1 MVLWTKWIPQ
11 ETGLKFTTLSTN
23 KDIAQ
28 LNTIRLSVQ
37 VSLNGL
43 SFLAINVQEGK
54 TLFFEEKKLS
64 YSTTPEELLMEIEN
78 LIFENKVLQQDFS
91 EVSVIYSTAIYGLVP
106 TALFDESRASEY
118 LKFNSKIL
126 ANDYIAH
133 DILENQG
140 IVVVYVP
147 YMNIN
152 NFFFEKYGSFN
163 YYHSV
168 GVLLKTLLEKENY
181 SLPKMYLHFQQN
193 SFDCI
198 VLKNGELQLCNTYA
212 YKTAEDFI
220 YYTLFCMEQLK
231 LNPETIPVLL
241 CGEIEADDD
250 IYKMAY
256 TYIRNI
262 DFVPKEMNSL
272 EIDNTEAAHRHFTL
286 KNLG

>member
-1 MVLWTKWIPQ
+1 MALDAN
-11 ETGLKFTTLSTN
+11 ES
-23 KDIAQ
+23 
-28 LNTIRLSVQ
+28 
-37 VSLNGL
+37 
-43 SFLAINVQEGK
+43 E
-54 TLFFEEKKLS
+54 TLFFKEKKLS
-64 YSTTPEELLMEIEN
+64 HSTTPEELLLEIEN
-78 LIFENKVLQQDFS
+78 LIFENKILQQNFS

-106 TALFDESRASEY
+106 TTLFDESRASEY

-133 DILENQG
+133 DILEDHG

-168 GVLLKTLLEKENY
+168 SVLLKTILEKEKY
-181 SLPKMYLHFQQN
+181 SLPKMYLHFQQH

-198 VLKNGELQLCNTYA
+198 ILKDGELQLCNTYS

-220 YYTLFCMEQLK
+220 YYTLFNMEQLK
-231 LNPETIPVLL
+231 LNPETLPVLL
-241 CGEIEADDD
+241 CGDIGKNDDT
-250 IYKMAY
+250 YKMAY

-262 DFVPKEMNSL
+262 EFVGTDMNIVK
-272 EIDNTEAAHRHFTL
+272 IDEVEDAHRNFTL